1 MGIKWNMY
9 TLLLEMYNGS
19 FTVRN
24 SLTTLQKLDI
34 EVPYDAT
41 ILLISNY
48 NQKNWTRI
56 FQVSTNTCLFMAA
69 LVTIA
74 KR

>member
-1 MGIKWNMY
+1 MEHVSIAM
-9 TLLLEMYNGS
+9 EMYNGS

-24 SLTTLQKLDI
+24 SLTILQKLDI

-41 ILLISNY
+41 ILLINRY
-48 NQKNWTRI
+48 TQKNQTQI
-56 FQVSTNTCLFMAA
+56 FQISTNTCLFMAT